1 MTACFGYKNKDS
13 KRRSLRMKTLSII
26 FISARCERAVST
38 CKNAPWSDKG
48 TLSRVRER
56 TPRLLPLDLAR
67 KMTRKPLSR
76 RSPYLSWTRRPFT
89 ILSNFDRFLSD
100 LTDYF
105 EKRVRVIWSRVK
117 SDWYRSSRC
126 TTVSFKH
133 SELYLILFLQEQ
145 AVLLQNLSKIREKP
159 V

>member
-105 EKRVRVIWSRVK
+105 EKKSTRDMIESKVRLIPFQLVYYCFIQAQRTLSYFIFAR
-117 SDWYRSSRC
+117 
-126 TTVSFKH
+126 TGSFIAK
-133 SELYLILFLQEQ
+133 F
-145 AVLLQNLSKIREKP
+145 K
-159 V
+159 